1 MTQIELYQRIK
12 DRLLALY
19 GSRFRGLVLY
29 GSMARGDADEDSDID
44 LLCLLE
50 GPVNPIREISPIVDA
65 VSDLQQEYFDHVI
78 SIKAV
83 DVAQYERGAFPLVIE
98 AKKEG
103 VLV

>member
-1 MTQIELYQRIK
+1 MTLEELFRRIK
-12 DRLLALY
+12 DHLITLY
-19 GSRFRGLVLY
+19 GARFRGLVLY
-29 GSMARGDADEDSDID
+29 GSMARGDAGEDSDID

-50 GPVNPIREISPIVDA
+50 GPVNPIKEISPIVDA
-65 VSDLQQEYFDHVI
+65 VSDLQQEYFDRVI

-98 AKKEG
+98 AQKEG